1 MEDDKVLRSVSMKMI
16 LVISL
21 LCLASVS
28 FAANNSGKVGQK
40 DSSND
45 SDPCNKPEIIGCGPC
60 YKQCLE
66 QNSVE
71 GAKAD
76 TSRGSSTSKNRKGSA
91 TKQ

>member
-1 MEDDKVLRSVSMKMI
+1 MKMI

-28 FAANNSGKVGQK
+28 FAANSSGKVGQK

-66 QNSVE
+66 QNSAE

-76 TSRGSSTSKNRKGSA
+76 TSRSSSTSKTRKGSA

>member
-1 MEDDKVLRSVSMKMI
+1 MKMI